1 YTGVLDAGIRTFRQ
15 QGLRGLYRGMD
26 ITLLRDVPS
35 YFTYFVSYEG
45 TKRILAHF
53 NHNGRVESLST
64 PELLLAG
71 GIAGFGAWVPC
82 YPQDVVKSRM
92 QSNLTYRSTLEC
104 FRSLQAEARGGNWKV
119 WFKGFGPTMA
129 RAFPAN
135 AATFFF
141 YEMTMK
147 IMRGE

>member
-1 YTGVLDAGIRTFRQ
+1 MIFFSF
-15 QGLRGLYRGMD
+15 
-26 ITLLRDVPS
+26 LLAV
-35 YFTYFVSYEG
+35 TYEG
-45 TKRILAHF
+45 GKRILAHF
-53 NHNGRVESLST
+53 NHSGSVADLTT

-92 QSNLTYRSTLEC
+92 QSNLSYKNSLEC
-104 FRSLQAEARGGNWKV
+104 FRSLQVEARGGNWKV

-147 IMRGE
+147 FMRGE

>member
-1 YTGVLDAGIRTFRQ
+1 
-15 QGLRGLYRGMD
+15 
-26 ITLLRDVPS
+26 
-35 YFTYFVSYEG
+35 SYEG

-82 YPQDVVKSRM
+82 YPQDV
-92 QSNLTYRSTLEC
+92 
-104 FRSLQAEARGGNWKV
+104 AEARGGNWKV

-147 IMRGE
+147 FMRGE